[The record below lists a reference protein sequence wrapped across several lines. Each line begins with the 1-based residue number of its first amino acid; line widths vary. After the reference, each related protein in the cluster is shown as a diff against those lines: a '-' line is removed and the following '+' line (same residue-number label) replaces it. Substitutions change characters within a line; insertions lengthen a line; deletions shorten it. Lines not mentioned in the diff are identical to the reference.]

1 MTVPTSNTS
10 LLFFPLRVLGLLTT
24 SCLLDP
30 MRSSLGYVLK
40 GSYMARYPFSVLK
53 LVPLLKRSN
62 YSGLYSGIFNMYLQL
77 ERPPNK
83 SRTESII
90 FYALCVLYVLSTVN
104 VILDLVIIIFEEV
117 STNNTICFIINQL
130 CKEFVGCTTQRLIR
144 ITHWDSRNGGK
155 RLL

>member
-1 MTVPTSNTS
+1 
-10 LLFFPLRVLGLLTT
+10 
-24 SCLLDP
+24 
-30 MRSSLGYVLK
+30 
-40 GSYMARYPFSVLK
+40 
-53 LVPLLKRSN
+53 
-62 YSGLYSGIFNMYLQL
+62 MYLQL

-117 STNNTICFIINQL
+117 STNNTICFIIIQL

-144 ITHWDSRNGGK
+144 ITHWDSPNGGK